1 MRARKIARSKAR
13 LKSRW
18 LVNLQPAAFGVAD
31 PQPLHRR
38 SLLLRLVLAG
48 ASRGSRRPGA
58 RLGWA
63 RRHPKPG
70 GSGLG
75 PDQRADF
82 ISAEG

>member
-18 LVNLQPAAFGVAD
+18 LVNLQPAALGVAD

-38 SLLLRLVLAG
+38 SLLLRLVALA
-48 ASRGSRRPGA
+48 
-58 RLGWA
+58 WA
-63 RRHPKPG
+63 GHARHPKPG

-75 PDQRADF
+75 PDQRADR
-82 ISAEG
+82 ISGEV